1 MPIVEA
7 NSLPAY
13 HSLRDEGLS
22 FVRPEAAG
30 SERPLLRVGFL
41 NLMPDAA
48 LRATDR
54 QFFRLIDAYGS
65 EADIEV
71 LPFTL
76 AAEARGDAAR
86 EHVSNWYTD
95 FAAVQTQ
102 QIDALV
108 ITGANPKHFRL
119 ADEAFWAPLIEVLDW
134 AQHAV
139 HSVLCSCLAT
149 HAVIEHL
156 FGEVRVRLPEK
167 MWGVFDHEVLDAD
180 HPLLAGLNP
189 PVSAPHSHYFDMSAE
204 RLGALGVKVL
214 MRSATAGVHMATV
227 HHGTQWVFFQGHPEY
242 DRVSLMKEYQRE
254 VMRFAEGER
263 GYPPFPRHYFPA
275 QSHAVLD
282 AYRQSV
288 NAALDAGKPVPRLQ
302 ERDLLPLLTNNWLT
316 PGRQIFFN
324 WLRGVH
330 AHD

>member
-13 HSLRDEGLS
+13 ASLRDEGLT
-22 FVRPEAAG
+22 FVSPAAAG
-30 SERPLLRVGFL
+30 SERTLLRVGFL

-54 QFFRLIDAYGS
+54 QFLRLIDAYGG

-76 AAEARGDAAR
+76 AAETRGDAAR
-86 EHVSNWYTD
+86 EHVRAWYTD
-95 FAAVQTQ
+95 FPSVQAQ
-102 QIDALV
+102 KIDALV

-119 ADEAFWAPLIEVLDW
+119 ADEAFWKPLLQVLDW
-134 AQHAV
+134 ARDAV
-139 HSVLCSCLAT
+139 PSVLCSCLAT

-167 MWGVFDHEVLDAD
+167 MWGVFDHEILEAS
-180 HPLLAGLNP
+180 HPLLAGITE

-204 RLGALGVKVL
+204 RLGAIGVKVL

-227 HHGTQWVFFQGHPEY
+227 KHGTRWVFFQGHPEY

-263 GYPPFPRHYFPA
+263 GYPPLPRHYFPA
-275 QSHAVLD
+275 HCHAVLD
-282 AYRQSV
+282 AYRQTV
-288 NAALDAGKPVPRLQ
+288 HAALDAGTTIPRLP
-302 ERDLLPLLTNNWLT
+302 EKDLLPSLDNDWLA

-330 AHD
+330 GP